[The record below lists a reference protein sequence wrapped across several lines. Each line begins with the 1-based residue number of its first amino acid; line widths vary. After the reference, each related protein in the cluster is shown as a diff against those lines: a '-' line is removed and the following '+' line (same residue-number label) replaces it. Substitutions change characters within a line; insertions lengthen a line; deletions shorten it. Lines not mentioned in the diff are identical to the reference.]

1 MPLPLAVAAPLI
13 GGAIGAVGS
22 IFGGGPDDALN
33 DDSRQ
38 FFNENIRGMGGAA
51 ANAVTGFDPASG
63 QFGMPSGP
71 FAGPLAEGFD
81 MESVNRFANPFLDQ
95 AAGVLRSDRDRA
107 HLMNQ
112 RRASEMA
119 ARTGSG
125 RGSRRQVLEA
135 EGGRGVED
143 AFMRNLVNLQLGG
156 FQNAGN
162 LALGA
167 QPFRDQ
173 ALDANQMIRR
183 TQFGMDAANFGLGPR
198 EAFMN
203 PEFLPGGQQ
212 KQNPISGF
220 LGGAIAGLGFGGG
233 GGGVPNA
240 PGVIPSINPPQ
251 GIPNIPGPNL
261 TPGSM
266 QLPPQLGLP
275 PIGR

>member
-51 ANAVTGFDPASG
+51 ANAATGFDPASG

-81 MESVNRFANPFLDQ
+81 MESVNRFANPFMEQ

-107 HLMNQ
+107 LLMNQ

-119 ARTGSG
+119 AKSGSS
-125 RGSRRQVLEA
+125 RGSRRSVFEQ
-135 EGGRGVED
+135 EGATGVQD
-143 AFMRNLVNLQLGG
+143 AFMRNLVNMQLGG
-156 FQNAGN
+156 FRESAQT
-162 LALGA
+162 ALQA

-173 ALDANQMIRR
+173 ALDANQMMRR

-203 PEFLPGGQQ
+203 PEFLGGQPQ
-212 KQNPISGF
+212 QNPISGF
-220 LGGAIAGLGFGGG
+220 LGGAIAGMGFGGG
-233 GGGVPNA
+233 GGGSTAA
-240 PGVIPSINPPQ
+240 PGMIPSINPPQ
-251 GIPNIPGPNL
+251 MLPPMPGPNL
-261 TPGSM
+261 TPNPM

-275 PIGR
+275 PIG